1 MRRFLLIIVLGC
13 SGLLSAGAS
22 SPAQEP
28 TLTVKNFL
36 NPDAPLVRGS
46 FVLIEGMNFTDV
58 EESDPFGTPTTLAG
72 VQVLVD
78 GVPQRLRTAEP
89 TRIVFLLEAAGAAM
103 RSVEVRPKTGA
114 PLTTQITPV
123 NAWPSVLVLSTGEE
137 SDAYI
142 PSGLFTN
149 DPSQPSLRPIVGDP
163 LPVSLTRDTLV
174 LVYGSGWRFAT
185 NVNVRLNGTA
195 CKVVKVEPYSLLP
208 GIDQVVFLIP
218 PALADYGP
226 VDLVVSVAGR
236 ESNYARLVLGR
247 D

>member
-1 MRRFLLIIVLGC
+1 MRRFRLIIALGVSC
-13 SGLLSAGAS
+13 LLNTGAG
-22 SPAQEP
+22 SPAGQQP
-28 TLTVKNFL
+28 LTIKNFL
-36 NPDAPLVRGS
+36 NPEAQLVRGS
-46 FVLIEGMNFTDV
+46 YVLLEGMNFTNV

-89 TRIVFLLEAAGAAM
+89 ARIVFILEAAGAAT
-103 RSVEVRPKTGA
+103 RSLEVRPKTGA
-114 PLTTQITPV
+114 PLTTQITTV
-123 NAWPSVLVLSTGEE
+123 NAWPSVLVLSSGAD
-137 SDAYI
+137 SDAFI

-149 DPSQPSLRPIVGDP
+149 DPSQPSLRPITGDP

-174 LVYGSGWRFAT
+174 LVYGSGWRFAA
-185 NVNVRLNGTA
+185 NVNVRLNGTT
-195 CKVVKVEPYSLLP
+195 CKVIKVEPYSLLP
-208 GIDQVVFLIP
+208 GVDQVVFLIP